1 MDLRQYVAEQYKMNV
16 AEFAR
21 KEGYDYKSALR
32 YVENGAKWIDGE
44 VYIKTAANRD
54 KSCN

>member
-1 MDLRQYVAEQYKMNV
+1 MDLVKYIAEQYKMNV

-32 YVENGAKWIDGE
+32 YVENGAKWIDGD
-44 VYIKTAANRD
+44 VYIKTTATRG
-54 KSCN
+54 K

>member
-21 KEGYDYKSALR
+21 REGYDYKSALR
-32 YVENGAKWIDGE
+32 YVENGAKWIDGD

-54 KSCN
+54 KS